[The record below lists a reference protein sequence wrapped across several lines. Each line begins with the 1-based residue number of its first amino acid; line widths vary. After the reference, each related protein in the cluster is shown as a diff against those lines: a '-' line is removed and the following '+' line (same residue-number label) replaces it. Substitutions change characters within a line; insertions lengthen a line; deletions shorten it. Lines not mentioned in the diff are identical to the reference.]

1 MSMSYKDDLNRLV
14 EYLNKE
20 KDSLVNDELWDKSSE
35 ALYEELE
42 EYRRAIFGALDT
54 IKYYEEREAIL
65 KAQHGSEF
73 MGKLDADWF
82 ALRKAFIAEHTG
94 IGFERQEVHN
104 SEQEMHESEQKMHDP
119 ERKMHDPEQKM
130 HDPEQK
136 MHDPEQKE
144 DDGHEVSD

>member
-73 MGKLDADWF
+73 MEKLDADWF

-136 MHDPEQKE
+136 E

>member
-20 KDSLVNDELWDKSSE
+20 KDSLVNDGPWDNSSD
-35 ALYEELE
+35 AIYEELE

-73 MGKLDADWF
+73 IEKLDADWF

-104 SEQEMHESEQKMHDP
+104 PEQKMHEP
-119 ERKMHDPEQKM
+119 EQKMYDPEQKM
-130 HDPEQK
+130 Y
-136 MHDPEQKE
+136 DPEQKE
-144 DDGHEVSD
+144 DDGHEISD

>member
-20 KDSLVNDELWDKSSE
+20 KDSMVNDELWDKSSE

-54 IKYYEEREAIL
+54 IKYHEEREAIL

-73 MGKLDADWF
+73 MEKLDADWF
-82 ALRKAFIAEHTG
+82 ALRKAFFAEHTG
-94 IGFERQEVHN
+94 IGLERQK
-104 SEQEMHESEQKMHDP
+104 MHDPEQKMHDP
-119 ERKMHDPEQKM
+119 ERKMHDPEQK
-130 HDPEQK
+130 
-136 MHDPEQKE
+136 E
-144 DDGHEVSD
+144 DDGHEISD

>member
-14 EYLNKE
+14 EYLDKE
-20 KDSLVNDELWDKSSE
+20 QDRLVNDGPWDKSSD
-35 ALYEELE
+35 ALYEELD
-42 EYRRAIFGALDT
+42 EYRQAIFGALDT

-73 MGKLDADWF
+73 IEKLDADWF

-94 IGFERQEVHN
+94 IGLERQEVHN
-104 SEQEMHESEQKMHDP
+104 SEQEMHESEQKMYDP
-119 ERKMHDPEQKM
+119 ER
-130 HDPEQK
+130 K

>member
-14 EYLNKE
+14 EYLDKE
-20 KDSLVNDELWDKSSE
+20 QDSLVNDELWDKSSE

-104 SEQEMHESEQKMHDP
+104 SEQEMH
-119 ERKMHDPEQKM
+119 
-130 HDPEQK
+130 DPEQK

-144 DDGHEVSD
+144 DDGHEISD

>member
-1 MSMSYKDDLNRLV
+1 MEYEDREMSMSYKDDLNRLV

-20 KDSLVNDELWDKSSE
+20 KDSLVNDELWDNSSE

-104 SEQEMHESEQKMHDP
+104 SEQ
-119 ERKMHDPEQKM
+119 KM

>member
-104 SEQEMHESEQKMHDP
+104 PEQKMHEP
-119 ERKMHDPEQKM
+119 EQKMYDPEQKM
-130 HDPEQK
+130 Y
-136 MHDPEQKE
+136 DPEQKE
-144 DDGHEVSD
+144 DDGREVSD

>member
-1 MSMSYKDDLNRLV
+1 MSMSYKDDLNRLA

-20 KDSLVNDELWDKSSE
+20 QDSLVNDELWDKSSE

-73 MGKLDADWF
+73 IEKLDADWF

-104 SEQEMHESEQKMHDP
+104 
-119 ERKMHDPEQKM
+119 
-130 HDPEQK
+130 PEQK

-144 DDGHEVSD
+144 DDGHEISD

>member
-54 IKYYEEREAIL
+54 IKYHEEREAIL

-73 MGKLDADWF
+73 MEKLDADWF
-82 ALRKAFIAEHTG
+82 ALRKAFFAEHTG
-94 IGFERQEVHN
+94 IGLERQEVHN
-104 SEQEMHESEQKMHDP
+104 PEQKTQDFEQKTQDSEQKTQDS
-119 ERKMHDPEQKM
+119 
-130 HDPEQK
+130 
-136 MHDPEQKE
+136 EQKE
-144 DDGHEVSD
+144 DDGHEISD

>member
-20 KDSLVNDELWDKSSE
+20 KDSLVNDEPWDNSSE

-94 IGFERQEVHN
+94 IGLER
-104 SEQEMHESEQKMHDP
+104 
-119 ERKMHDPEQKM
+119 
-130 HDPEQK
+130 QK

-144 DDGHEVSD
+144 DDGHEISD

>member
-1 MSMSYKDDLNRLV
+1 MSMSYKDDLNRLA

-20 KDSLVNDELWDKSSE
+20 QDRLVNDGPWDKSSD

-42 EYRRAIFGALDT
+42 EYLRAIFGALDT
-54 IKYYEEREAIL
+54 IKYYEERETIL
-65 KAQHGSEF
+65 KVQHGSEF

-94 IGFERQEVHN
+94 IGLERQEVHN
-104 SEQEMHESEQKMHDP
+104 S
-119 ERKMHDPEQKM
+119 EQKM

>member
-20 KDSLVNDELWDKSSE
+20 KDSLVNDGPWDNSSD

-104 SEQEMHESEQKMHDP
+104 SEQ
-119 ERKMHDPEQKM
+119 KMHDPEQ
-130 HDPEQK
+130 E

-144 DDGHEVSD
+144 DDGHEISD

>member
-136 MHDPEQKE
+136 E

>member
-54 IKYYEEREAIL
+54 IKYYEERETIL
-65 KAQHGSEF
+65 KTQHGSEF
-73 MGKLDADWF
+73 IEKLDEDWF
-82 ALRKAFIAEHTG
+82 TLRKAFIDERFG
-94 IGFERQEVHN
+94 IGFEQKKVQDFVQKVQDSEQEMQD
-104 SEQEMHESEQKMHDP
+104 SEQEMHDSEQ
-119 ERKMHDPEQKM
+119 EM

>member
-20 KDSLVNDELWDKSSE
+20 KDGLVNDEPWDNSSE
-35 ALYEELE
+35 ALYEDLE

-94 IGFERQEVHN
+94 IGLER
-104 SEQEMHESEQKMHDP
+104 QEMHESEQKMHDP

-136 MHDPEQKE
+136 E
-144 DDGHEVSD
+144 DDGHEISD

>member
-1 MSMSYKDDLNRLV
+1 MSMSYKDDLNRLA

-20 KDSLVNDELWDKSSE
+20 KDSLVNDGPWDESGD

-54 IKYYEEREAIL
+54 IKYHEEREAIL

-73 MGKLDADWF
+73 MEKLDADWF
-82 ALRKAFIAEHTG
+82 ALRKAFFAEHTG
-94 IGFERQEVHN
+94 IGLERQEVHN
-104 SEQEMHESEQKMHDP
+104 SE
-119 ERKMHDPEQKM
+119 RKMNDPEQKM
-130 HDPEQK
+130 YDPEQK

>member
-1 MSMSYKDDLNRLV
+1 MEYEGREMSMSYKDDLNRLV

-20 KDSLVNDELWDKSSE
+20 KDSLARDGRWNKSSVE
-35 ALYEELE
+35 LYEELE

-104 SEQEMHESEQKMHDP
+104 PEQEMHE
-119 ERKMHDPEQKM
+119 PEQKM
-130 HDPEQK
+130 YDPERK

>member
-20 KDSLVNDELWDKSSE
+20 KDSLVNDEPWDNSSE

-82 ALRKAFIAEHTG
+82 ALRKAFFAEHTG
-94 IGFERQEVHN
+94 IGLERQEVHN
-104 SEQEMHESEQKMHDP
+104 SEQKMHDP
-119 ERKMHDPEQKM
+119 ERKG
-130 HDPEQK
+130 
-136 MHDPEQKE
+136 

>member
-1 MSMSYKDDLNRLV
+1 MSMSYKDDLNRLA

-20 KDSLVNDELWDKSSE
+20 KDSLVNDGPWDESGE

-73 MGKLDADWF
+73 MEKLDADWF

-94 IGFERQEVHN
+94 IGLERQEVHN
-104 SEQEMHESEQKMHDP
+104 PEQEMHESDQKMYDP
-119 ERKMHDPEQKM
+119 ER
-130 HDPEQK
+130 K

-144 DDGHEVSD
+144 DDGHEISD

>member
-1 MSMSYKDDLNRLV
+1 MSMSYKDDLNRLA

-20 KDSLVNDELWDKSSE
+20 KDSLVNDGPWDESGD

-94 IGFERQEVHN
+94 IGLERQEVHN
-104 SEQEMHESEQKMHDP
+104 SEQEMHESEQKMYDP
-119 ERKMHDPEQKM
+119 ERKMHDPEQK
-130 HDPEQK
+130 
-136 MHDPEQKE
+136 E
-144 DDGHEVSD
+144 DDGREVSD

>member
-14 EYLNKE
+14 EYLDKE
-20 KDSLVNDELWDKSSE
+20 QDSLVNDELWDKSSE

-54 IKYYEEREAIL
+54 IKYYEERETIL
-65 KAQHGSEF
+65 KTQHGSEF
-73 MGKLDADWF
+73 IEKLDEDWF

-104 SEQEMHESEQKMHDP
+104 SEQEMH
-119 ERKMHDPEQKM
+119 
-130 HDPEQK
+130 
-136 MHDPEQKE
+136 DPEQKE
-144 DDGHEVSD
+144 DDGHEISD

>member
-20 KDSLVNDELWDKSSE
+20 KDSLVNDEPWDNSSE

-94 IGFERQEVHN
+94 IGLER
-104 SEQEMHESEQKMHDP
+104 QEMHESEQKMHDP

-136 MHDPEQKE
+136 E
-144 DDGHEVSD
+144 DDGHEISD

>member
-20 KDSLVNDELWDKSSE
+20 KDSLVNDGPWDKSSE

-73 MGKLDADWF
+73 IEKLDADWF
-82 ALRKAFIAEHTG
+82 ALRKAFIAEQTG

-104 SEQEMHESEQKMHDP
+104 PEQEMHESEQKMHDP
-119 ERKMHDPEQKM
+119 ERKMHDPEQK
-130 HDPEQK
+130 
-136 MHDPEQKE
+136 E
-144 DDGHEVSD
+144 DDGHEISD